1 MNGRS
6 EGFSIMEV
14 IVTIVLLAIILTTL
28 AGLSFSAARQ
38 SVFAADVS
46 TREAA
51 ALATMNRLATLPF
64 DQLAGAAGCE
74 TLGTANNQYTL
85 CVNVNVAGGAA
96 RVVITT
102 TPLQRTAAPT
112 SVQLVRMGPPPSN
125 PFCSPTC

>member
-1 MNGRS
+1 MNSRS

-14 IVTIVLLAIILTTL
+14 LVTIVLLAIILTTL

-38 SVFAADVS
+38 SVFAADAS

-51 ALATMNRLATLPF
+51 ALATMNRLATLPY
-64 DQLAGAAGCE
+64 DQLAAAAGCE
-74 TLGTANNQYTL
+74 TRGTTNNQYTL
-85 CVNVNVAGGAA
+85 CVNVNMSDGAA

-102 TPLQRTAAPT
+102 TPLQRTAAPAA
-112 SVQLVRMGPPPSN
+112 VQLVRMGPPPSN